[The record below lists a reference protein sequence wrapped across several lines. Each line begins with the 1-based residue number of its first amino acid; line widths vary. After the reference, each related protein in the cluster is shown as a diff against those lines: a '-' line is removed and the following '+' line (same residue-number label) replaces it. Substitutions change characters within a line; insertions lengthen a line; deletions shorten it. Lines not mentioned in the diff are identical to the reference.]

1 MHHDKQKGKLAVMR
15 IVECLK
21 NKLVSQTRLHSVDCR
36 TKRTIRHSLVV
47 KTALSQAQLLW
58 NAADMAVSFI
68 KLTCGGAYF

>member
-1 MHHDKQKGKLAVMR
+1 MHHDNQKLISAVMR
-15 IVECLK
+15 IVVCLK
-21 NKLVSQTRLHSVDCR
+21 NKLLKNTRLHTVDCR